1 MAERQYYLGL
11 QLLDRQL
18 VADDG
23 SLVGKVD
30 DLELERCDDDDDGGG
45 GDGGSPCGDGHGRLC
60 VTALLSGPGVLA
72 QRMGR
77 RYGAWVQ
84 RAQRALGGAGGDPTR
99 IPFARVVSIG
109 SHIELAPGDDE
120 LAAPAMDRW
129 VNEHVIGHIPGSRH
143 APE

>member
-11 QLLDRQL
+11 DLLDRQL

-30 DLELERCDDDDDGGG
+30 DLELERCDG
-45 GDGGSPCGDGHGRLC
+45 GDELC

-77 RYGAWVQ
+77 RYGGWVQ
-84 RAQRALGGAGGDPTR
+84 QAQRALGRAGGDPTR
-99 IPFARVVSIG
+99 IPLARVVSIG
-109 SHIELAPGDDE
+109 SHIELAPGSDE
-120 LAAPAMDRW
+120 LAGPAMDHW

>member
-30 DLELERCDDDDDGGG
+30 DLELERCDD
-45 GDGGSPCGDGHGRLC
+45 GDGRLC
-60 VTALLSGPGVLA
+60 VIALLSGPGVLA

-84 RAQRALGGAGGDPTR
+84 RAQRALGAGGDPTR

-120 LAAPAMDRW
+120 LAAPAIDHW